1 MQGAIQNLWP
11 TPIYE
16 NLAQGN
22 EYDNIQEELNTTI
35 KRLNFSQY
43 GDWKTSINP
52 NTLELSDD
60 PFNNNI
66 LDQYNCFNFLNFLDR
81 CIEEYLCLI
90 DAKKTSYKIDSSW
103 ITKTHKG
110 QNAQAHSHGLSDI
123 SGVYYVNTNGED
135 GNLRF
140 EYIHHLLESN
150 YIYSAVGS
158 TPMDRVRAPLYNGL
172 ILLWPS
178 NVRHGT
184 EVNTTDHERL
194 SLSFNINLSRD
205 NLR

>member
-43 GDWKTSINP
+43 GDWKTSLNP
-52 NTLELSDD
+52 NVLELSDD

-66 LDQYNCFNFLNFLDR
+66 LDQYKCYHFLNFLDR

-90 DAKKTSYKIDSSW
+90 DGKKTSYKIDSSW
-103 ITKTHKG
+103 ITKTNKG
-110 QNAQAHSHGLSDI
+110 QNAQSHSHGLSDI
-123 SGVYYVNTNGED
+123 SGVYYINTNGED

-184 EVNTTDHERL
+184 EVNTTDNERL